1 MDKTVKDTESIDAI
15 AAYKKQSSDHIKRMS
30 RTAPPAAIQ
39 APERQHLATKGRQ
52 HRFSDSRVHALP
64 HKTWKWWSKH
74 HRPQSLTEGGP
85 QSVGG
90 SHSSGC
96 SQQNLKRTWEKA
108 GQEGAIT
115 KSGKRPAKESTLDE
129 LVAFALEGT
138 SYVKEEPEEEPPSLF
153 K

>member
-52 HRFSDSRVHALP
+52 HRFSDSRAHALP
-64 HKTWKWWSKH
+64 TWKWWSKH

-90 SHSSGC
+90 SVVGSCSRILLSSTPCKPVGMAEEQGL
-96 SQQNLKRTWEKA
+96 SSSLHDDLKSRYGVDGNRREDSLTC
-108 GQEGAIT
+108 
-115 KSGKRPAKESTLDE
+115 
-129 LVAFALEGT
+129 VC
-138 SYVKEEPEEEPPSLF
+138 PPDSE
-153 K
+153 

>member
-64 HKTWKWWSKH
+64 TWKWWSKH

-90 SHSSGC
+90 SQSSGC
-96 SQQNLKRTWEKA
+96 NQQNLKRTLEMA
-108 GQEGAIT
+108 GQEGAIR
-115 KSGKRPAKESTLDE
+115 KIGKHQAKESTVEE
-129 LVAFALEGT
+129 LVACALEGFQK
-138 SYVKEEPEEEPPSLF
+138 VK
-153 K
+153 